1 MSVKIIIAIAVLAS
15 VTALSSSSFANPGAG
30 YRVRTIHGPDPCTSI
45 CGNPGN
51 PGNPDNPGDP
61 KNPGVPAN
69 LVLSYQL
76 CGDKLG
82 QLHKVTVGQVQSVDS
97 SDYVKVVPLCD
108 NRGKSLSQ
116 ADVALIDRG
125 NVEGLI
131 VAIAQNDA
139 MTTELGQARYEAN
152 DVIGIAVH
160 GPSAVLYVHKH

>member
-15 VTALSSSSFANPGAG
+15 VTVLSSSSFAASGMRRSIP
-30 YRVRTIHGPDPCTSI
+30 VHGPDPCTSI

-51 PGNPDNPGDP
+51 PDNPGDP
-61 KNPGVPAN
+61 KDPGVPGLPSN
-69 LVLSYQL
+69 LALSYQV

-108 NRGKSLSQ
+108 NRGRSLSQ

-125 NVEGLI
+125 NVEGLV
-131 VAIAQNDA
+131 VAIADNEA
-139 MTTELGQARYEAN
+139 MTAELQQARYQAN

-160 GPSAVLYVHKH
+160 GPAAVLYVHKR

>member
-15 VTALSSSSFANPGAG
+15 VTALSSSSFANPGM
-30 YRVRTIHGPDPCTSI
+30 RRSIPVHGPDPCTSI

-51 PGNPDNPGDP
+51 PDNPGDP
-61 KNPGVPAN
+61 KDPGVPAN
-69 LVLSYQL
+69 LLLSYQL